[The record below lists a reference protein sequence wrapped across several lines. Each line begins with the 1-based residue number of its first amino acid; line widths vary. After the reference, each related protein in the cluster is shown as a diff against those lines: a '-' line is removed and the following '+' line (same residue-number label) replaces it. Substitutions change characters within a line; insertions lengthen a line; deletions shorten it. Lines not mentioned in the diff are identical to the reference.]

1 VLEARCRQQYVS
13 SFGRALIY
21 DALGE
26 KGPALAA
33 FERAYQDHAVE
44 FAHPAQ
50 YPPFRTIAAEPQFVE
65 RMRRIGLP
73 R

>member
-26 KGPALAA
+26 KGPALAV

-44 FAHPAQ
+44 FAHPRSTRRSGRS
-50 YPPFRTIAAEPQFVE
+50 PPS
-65 RMRRIGLP
+65 LSL
-73 R
+73 